1 MTFMQ
6 PRAVH
11 ALTVVALLLG
21 CAATA
26 RTQTQPAGSGRGWIA
41 VALEANAERQGCTSC
56 PRATAGGLG
65 GVVTGGVT
73 LPHRLGVAV
82 AARKFVEVNFEYSQQ
97 SRYILGLVQYNPA
110 FSDALTI
117 NVGAGRG
124 VHEGDALP
132 YGNNGTTTVVAAG
145 AGLRLP
151 SASPVALTLTM
162 DIVQAIA
169 GNRATGTT
177 TSTEPFRPRL
187 YAVGVGVSFASSRS
201 LLRATR

>member
-1 MTFMQ
+1 MTSL
-6 PRAVH
+6 RLLAAHV
-11 ALTVVALLLG
+11 LTAVALPLV
-21 CAATA
+21 CPAIA
-26 RTQTQPAGSGRGWIA
+26 RAQTQPTGPGRGWIA
-41 VALEANAERQGCTSC
+41 IALEANDERQGCTSC
-56 PRATAGGLG
+56 PRATASGLG
-65 GVVTGGVT
+65 GVVTAGVT
-73 LPHRLGVAV
+73 LPRRFGVAI

-97 SRYILGLVQYNPA
+97 SRYILGLVQYSPS

-124 VHEGDALP
+124 AHEGDALP

-151 SASPVALTLTM
+151 STSPVALTLTM
-162 DIVQAIA
+162 DVVQAIA

-187 YAVGVGVSFASSRS
+187 FAVGLGVSFASSRP

>member
-1 MTFMQ
+1 MTSM
-6 PRAVH
+6 RRRTVH
-11 ALTVVALLLG
+11 LLTAVALLLG
-21 CAATA
+21 SPAIA
-26 RTQTQPAGSGRGWIA
+26 RAQTQPSGPGRGWFA

-65 GVVTGGVT
+65 GVVTAGVT

-124 VHEGDALP
+124 VHEGDTLP

-151 SASPVALTLTM
+151 STSPVALTLTM
-162 DIVQAIA
+162 DVVQAIA
-169 GNRATGTT
+169 GNRATGLAAP
-177 TSTEPFRPRL
+177 TEPFRPRL
-187 YAVGVGVSFASSRS
+187 FAVGLGVSFAT
-201 LLRATR
+201 TR

>member
-1 MTFMQ
+1 MTSMR

-11 ALTVVALLLG
+11 VLTAVALLLG
-21 CAATA
+21 CGAMA
-26 RTQTQPAGSGRGWIA
+26 RAQIQPVGSGRGWIA
-41 VALEANAERQGCTSC
+41 IALEANAERQGCAAC
-56 PRATAGGLG
+56 PRTSAAGLG
-65 GVVTGGVT
+65 GVVTVGVT
-73 LPHRLGVAV
+73 LPHRLGVAI

-97 SRYILGLVQYNPA
+97 SRYILGLVLYNPS

-117 NVGAGRG
+117 NAGAGRG

-151 SASPVALTLTM
+151 STSPVALTLTM
-162 DIVQAIA
+162 DVVQAIA
-169 GNRATGTT
+169 GNRATGLT

-187 YAVGVGVSFASSRS
+187 FAVGVGVSFASSRP